1 MYFVELGAESME
13 FCAIRRMES
22 ERAREKHAG
31 RCGVG
36 VECSHVGEHPPTD
49 IREGHIPRTE
59 VYEPD
64 DVIVDLL
71 NVAAK
76 TLVLGGRLA
85 YLLPTFGE

>member
-1 MYFVELGAESME
+1 MY
-13 FCAIRRMES
+13 
-22 ERAREKHAG
+22 
-31 RCGVG
+31 
-36 VECSHVGEHPPTD
+36 D
-49 IREGHIPRTE
+49 
-59 VYEPD
+59 PD

>member
-1 MYFVELGAESME
+1 ME

-59 VYEPD
+59 VY
-64 DVIVDLL
+64 
-71 NVAAK
+71 
-76 TLVLGGRLA
+76 
-85 YLLPTFGE
+85 